1 MTGFTTTPP
10 SDLAVQRRRTKALQ
24 ILGFD
29 IKGTFTEEQIRLQ
42 YSELVKA
49 GHPDAAGT
57 FSEEPPGQAQL
68 NDLRHAKDFLLKQ
81 LGDADDG

>member
-10 SDLAVQRRRTKALQ
+10 SDLAVQRRRTKALH

-29 IKGTFTEEQIRLQ
+29 IRGKVTEEQVRLR
-42 YSELVKA
+42 YNEMVKA
-49 GHPDAAGT
+49 AHPDAMGQFT
-57 FSEEPPGQAQL
+57 EVPPSRTDL

-81 LGDADDG
+81 LEKDDE